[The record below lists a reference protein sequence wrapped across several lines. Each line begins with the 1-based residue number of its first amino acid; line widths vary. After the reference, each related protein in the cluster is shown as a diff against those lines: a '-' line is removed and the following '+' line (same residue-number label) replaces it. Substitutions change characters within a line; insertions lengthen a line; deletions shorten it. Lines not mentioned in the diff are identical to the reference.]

1 MVDFL
6 LDLLFE
12 FMLFFALYA
21 VVVLIFFSVRMMVIN
36 ERIREWRKFAVPAVG
51 VVGKLKD
58 VNCIYDRYG
67 KSFSYRHNFE
77 LKIICG
83 DQEFESVYSE
93 EVMPDHIPIT
103 QPGQRINILW
113 SARDHKYIQSA
124 ETPQEERQLIK
135 QLLNDTSR
143 RYLRA
148 HRKLHWTQM
157 HTKR

>member
-1 MVDFL
+1 MDFL
-6 LDLLFE
+6 NEYVFAPVALILFE
-12 FMLFFALYA
+12 LIILLVIASIRFM
-21 VVVLIFFSVRMMVIN
+21 VTT
-36 ERIREWRKFAVPAVG
+36 EKIREWRKFAVPAVG
-51 VVGKLKD
+51 VIGKLKD
-58 VNCIYDRYG
+58 VNCIYDKYG
-67 KSFSYRHNFE
+67 QSFSYRHNFE
-77 LKIICG
+77 LKIIYG

>member
-1 MVDFL
+1 MNFLREHVFAPLFIFL
-6 LDLLFE
+6 LFVT
-12 FMLFFALYA
+12 LFFMIA
-21 VVVLIFFSVRMMVIN
+21 FVRFIIITAK
-36 ERIREWRKFAVPAVG
+36 IRRWRKFAVPAVG

-67 KSFSYRHNFE
+67 EIFSYRHNFE

-83 DQEFESVYSE
+83 DREFESVYSE

>member
-12 FMLFFALYA
+12 FMLFFAPYA

-93 EVMPDHIPIT
+93 EVMPDHIPT
-103 QPGQRINILW
+103 THPGQQINILW
-113 SARDHKYIQSA
+113 SARDHKYLQVA
-124 ETPQEERQLIK
+124 
-135 QLLNDTSR
+135 DTSKEKKKLR
-143 RYLRA
+143 KQVFNDSLSLYLRTHA
-148 HRKLHWTQM
+148 RKH
-157 HTKR
+157 